1 MAELTFEEFLRGL
14 GPGVSPDNIFARLM
28 EQMLQQAEPTLAEAF
43 VTCAVPHRFD
53 APLLAALRDG
63 TEEEAAD
70 LVKRMSA
77 LSFVYQ
83 SPDGKYY
90 YHEDARALLLARA
103 REDAARF
110 RDWSARAADF
120 YQKRLQEQAEKG
132 EPTPEVQE
140 WSLEFLY
147 HWLAVDDAAAFALF
161 EQIFRQAEFAWQL
174 SLCSVLV
181 EGVREQAAALTG
193 DRALWLRYYEGRLL
207 NAAQRWAEA
216 AAVQRE
222 VLAQNPEKKLRAW
235 TLQELGNSLQATG
248 QWEEAIECYKR
259 DVEIS
264 RDLGDRAGEAS
275 TLGNIGNVYQ
285 RQGRWNEALAQYE
298 ACLAIERDL
307 GDRAGEAS
315 TLGNIGNV
323 YQRQGRWNEALAQY
337 EASLKLKRELGDR
350 AGEAA
355 TLNNIGNV
363 YDSQGRWNDALAQYE
378 ASLKMQRDLG
388 DRAGEAQTLNALAIT
403 SRKQGQWDKAVE
415 FYQQSLAIDRELGD
429 VDGEST
435 ALNNLGVVLAKRGA
449 WQDAIANYEASLAI
463 ARRLGSRI
471 EEARTLGNL
480 GDLFKET
487 IEWGKAREHY
497 EQAILILRGTE
508 DKEQL
513 ADWLEELAEL
523 HRMQHKWEDALRCEE
538 EALGIWRQRIESE

>member
-298 ACLAIERDL
+298 A
-307 GDRAGEAS
+307 
-315 TLGNIGNV
+315 
-323 YQRQGRWNEALAQY
+323 
-337 EASLKLKRELGDR
+337 
-350 AGEAA
+350 
-355 TLNNIGNV
+355 
-363 YDSQGRWNDALAQYE
+363 
-378 ASLKMQRDLG
+378 SLKMQRDLG

-487 IEWGKAREHY
+487 SEWGKAREHY